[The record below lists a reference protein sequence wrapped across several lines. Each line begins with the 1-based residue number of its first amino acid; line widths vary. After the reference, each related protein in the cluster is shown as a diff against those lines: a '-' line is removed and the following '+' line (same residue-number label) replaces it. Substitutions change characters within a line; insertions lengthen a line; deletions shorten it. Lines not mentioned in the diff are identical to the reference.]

1 MTKDE
6 LKKEAEEWIINN
18 SKDFITNPNYS
29 PFDYAEATY
38 LASAEP
44 REKRIAE
51 LEKENAELKRILNI
65 RSCQNCRHNS
75 RDCPNDGSCKHY
87 SKWEG
92 YENPQLSKAKENEVI
107 IHNLKEN
114 PDDLPKCDESKT
126 ITFYV
131 EEWIESIQKYKK
143 HYCLGFYKKSFM
155 NEDVKL
161 FVEKSIGY
169 ENEHLPKTVIFWY
182 ENPTV

>member
-1 MTKDE
+1 MT
-6 LKKEAEEWIINN
+6 LEEKARESSINACL
-18 SKDFITNPNYS
+18 TNKVISQPSY
-29 PFDYAEATY
+29 EKGY
-38 LASAEP
+38 LA
-44 REKRIAE
+44 
-51 LEKENAELKRILNI
+51 
-65 RSCQNCRHNS
+65 
-75 RDCPNDGSCKHY
+75 G
-87 SKWEG
+87 
-92 YENPQLSKAKENEVI
+92 AKENGVI

-114 PDDLPKCDESKT
+114 PDDLPKCDESKP

-155 NEDVKL
+155 NDDVKL
-161 FVEKSIGY
+161 FVERSKGY